1 VRALTLWNRFTQAR
15 CERASR
21 AQRRALRRAYQR
33 ARDKAVP
40 SRWPAATA

>member
-1 VRALTLWNRFTQAR
+1 MRALSLWDRFTQAR
-15 CERASR
+15 RERASR
-21 AQRRALRRAYQR
+21 AHRRALRRAYQR

>member
-1 VRALTLWNRFTQAR
+1 VRALRLWDRFAQAR
-15 CERASR
+15 RERTSR

-40 SRWPAATA
+40 SRWTPTAA